1 MRGPLAVRLSS
12 WRQRNPDSSPGGY
25 SLDLAPSQLLISP
38 LCGHRVQSRLLHQ
51 TAGLRVL
58 TAPGSHPCPPFP
70 PSPHGL
76 RCFPLGSLSQQIHCS
91 LISIRHGGCTCITR
105 CWPGPQVD
113 PFPPSPLSLQDKDA
127 ARLPELNS
135 SASGTPT
142 CIFKFLCKQ
151 IGFLQHCFSMLLHNL

>member
-1 MRGPLAVRLSS
+1 MTLPPASSSSLPSVATESRAGCFTRQLVLGLNSSRQPSLS
-12 WRQRNPDSSPGGY
+12 
-25 SLDLAPSQLLISP
+25 
-38 LCGHRVQSRLLHQ
+38 
-51 TAGLRVL
+51 
-58 TAPGSHPCPPFP
+58 PFP

-113 PFPPSPLSLQDKDA
+113 PFLPSPLSLQDKDA
-127 ARLPELNS
+127 ARLPALNS

-151 IGFLQHCFSMLLHNL
+151 IGFLQHCFSILLHNL

>member
-1 MRGPLAVRLSS
+1 MTLPPASSSSLPSVATESRAGCFTRQLVLGLNSSRQPSLS
-12 WRQRNPDSSPGGY
+12 
-25 SLDLAPSQLLISP
+25 
-38 LCGHRVQSRLLHQ
+38 
-51 TAGLRVL
+51 
-58 TAPGSHPCPPFP
+58 PFP

-113 PFPPSPLSLQDKDA
+113 PFLPSPLSLQDKDA
-127 ARLPELNS
+127 ARLPALNS

>member
-1 MRGPLAVRLSS
+1 LTLPPASSSSLPSVATESRAGCFTRQLVLGLNSSRQPSLS
-12 WRQRNPDSSPGGY
+12 
-25 SLDLAPSQLLISP
+25 
-38 LCGHRVQSRLLHQ
+38 
-51 TAGLRVL
+51 
-58 TAPGSHPCPPFP
+58 PFP

-151 IGFLQHCFSMLLHNL
+151 IGFLQHCFSILLHNL

>member
-1 MRGPLAVRLSS
+1 MTLPPASSSSLPSVATESRAGCFTRQLVLGLNSSRQPSLS
-12 WRQRNPDSSPGGY
+12 
-25 SLDLAPSQLLISP
+25 
-38 LCGHRVQSRLLHQ
+38 
-51 TAGLRVL
+51 
-58 TAPGSHPCPPFP
+58 PFP

-151 IGFLQHCFSMLLHNL
+151 IGFLQHCFSILLHNL

>member
-1 MRGPLAVRLSS
+1 MTLPPASSSSLPSVATESRAGCFTRQLVLGLNSSRQPSLS
-12 WRQRNPDSSPGGY
+12 
-25 SLDLAPSQLLISP
+25 
-38 LCGHRVQSRLLHQ
+38 
-51 TAGLRVL
+51 
-58 TAPGSHPCPPFP
+58 PFP